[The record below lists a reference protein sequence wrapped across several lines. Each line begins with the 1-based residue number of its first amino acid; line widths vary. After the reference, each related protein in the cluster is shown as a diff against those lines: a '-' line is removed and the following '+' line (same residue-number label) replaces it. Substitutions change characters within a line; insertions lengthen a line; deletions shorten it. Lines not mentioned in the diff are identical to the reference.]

1 MLNDTRI
8 TLRGNV
14 ATTPTLRVTTSGTTM
29 CTFRMAVTD
38 RRWSEADQKYVD
50 GTTSWYTVTAW
61 RGLAGNVAASLA
73 PGTGVVVQGRLRIR
87 DYTWEEQPRT
97 SADVTADVVALDLSW
112 GTARLDPGRR
122 RGSGGGERS
131 QSDRAEA
138 DTLAAHTAAEV
149 TEESRLAYAGASG
162 DPVDG
167 PAERDDDLGGDD
179 GPGETPDDGEAR
191 GSDAA
196 ALAVAGVAEP
206 F

>member
-14 ATTPTLRVTTSGTTM
+14 ATTPSLKVTTAGTTL

-38 RRWSEADQKYVD
+38 RRWSDTDQKYVD
-50 GTTSWYTVTAW
+50 GATSWYTVTAW

-87 DYTWEEQPRT
+87 DYTWENQPRT

-112 GTARLDPGRR
+112 GTVKLEPARR
-122 RGSGGGERS
+122 RGGSSSGERS
-131 QSDRAEA
+131 ADRAEA
-138 DTLAAHTAAEV
+138 EILAAQSAAEV
-149 TEESRLAYAGASG
+149 TEESRLAYEAAEPDEGLG
-162 DPVDG
+162 DG
-167 PAERDDDLGGDD
+167 DLG
-179 GPGETPDDGEAR
+179 EQDGEAD
-191 GSDAA
+191 GGTTEGDAPS
-196 ALAVAGVAEP
+196 LAVVGAADP